1 MDKSDFFN
9 VLDFGSSEIRF
20 SVFDFERNEKFSE
33 SKRVDLNMNFQ
44 NHFDEINKIIKNA
57 EKKNSYHVEDIIL
70 ILDSSRLL
78 TIEVSLC
85 KSVDR
90 NLKIIKIYDSLVQE
104 LKQLINTNYYNYHV
118 AHIIVDRYIVSN
130 KENFTKIS

>member
-33 SKRVDLNMNFQ
+33 SKRVDLNMNFK

-57 EKKNSYHVEDIIL
+57 EKKKFLS
-70 ILDSSRLL
+70 
-78 TIEVSLC
+78 C
-85 KSVDR
+85 
-90 NLKIIKIYDSLVQE
+90 
-104 LKQLINTNYYNYHV
+104 
-118 AHIIVDRYIVSN
+118 
-130 KENFTKIS
+130 